1 VTTHWYASHG
11 LEGGD
16 GMKFWG
22 EGDHVP
28 ALMMEERGGGGDEL
42 EYDPDADTFT
52 YSLGT
57 GISAERRVV
66 PNPRPGNPLLGAIVV
81 DLQADREWEAM
92 ERRT

>member
-57 GISAERRVV
+57 GYIRRAPRGPQPQTGKSASRSHSR
-66 PNPRPGNPLLGAIVV
+66 GLAG
-81 DLQADREWEAM
+81 
-92 ERRT
+92 